1 MTDNKNKPVQVV
13 LAYNANSAVR
23 KNLQA
28 KIIKGQ
34 NEKENQYLKLDEN
47 HKLVRRYSFDD
58 NGGGYRGL

>member
-23 KNLQA
+23 SNLQA
-28 KIIKGQ
+28 KVITGK
-34 NEKENQYLKLDEN
+34 NEKENQYLKLDDN

>member
-28 KIIKGQ
+28 KIITGQ

>member
-13 LAYNANSAVR
+13 LSYNANIAVR
-23 KNLQA
+23 NNLQA
-28 KIIKGQ
+28 KIIAGQ